1 MTVRALY
8 RSQSVLEC
16 PIDTSVLT
24 KVSDDY
30 YSLRI
35 QLNAQSSYLLT
46 TLTILSLPSL
56 ESFAPAVLYSD
67 SGHFNLQLKG
77 QWSYLSSLQM
87 PLVKIHTRD
96 GGVTLDVFE
105 GRYNKSAP
113 AMFIHANV
121 SGGHGQEW
129 VQYSISQDGGRTWSN
144 NLTHRLIQKPVI
156 TKFTPSYFEIIEER
170 EEYLIGVHGSNF
182 DPRMLECFI
191 NDKYKLSVKY
201 FNSTYIECSWRDF
214 HI

>member
-1 MTVRALY
+1 MSSVSRSILFSNTGVQKIDLIGSQFRKSLNYSCLLAVSESQMAPLMTIRARY

-30 YSLRI
+30 YSLWI

-46 TLTILSLPSL
+46 TFTVLSPPFL

-67 SGHFNLQLKG
+67 SGRFNLQLKG

-96 GGVTLDVFE
+96 GGVTLDVVE

-129 VQYSISQDGGRTWSN
+129 V
-144 NLTHRLIQKPVI
+144 
-156 TKFTPSYFEIIEER
+156 
-170 EEYLIGVHGSNF
+170 
-182 DPRMLECFI
+182 
-191 NDKYKLSVKY
+191 
-201 FNSTYIECSWRDF
+201 
-214 HI
+214 

>member
-1 MTVRALY
+1 MKSPVLSTVENIALDVKLETFYPTIYSNTQQIIFTNSLNVSSVSRSILFTNTGVQKIDLIGSQFRKSLNYTCLLTVSESQLAPLMTVRALY

-46 TLTILSLPSL
+46 TLTVLSPPFL

-77 QWSYLSSLQM
+77 QWSFL
-87 PLVKIHTRD
+87 
-96 GGVTLDVFE
+96 
-105 GRYNKSAP
+105 
-113 AMFIHANV
+113 
-121 SGGHGQEW
+121 
-129 VQYSISQDGGRTWSN
+129 
-144 NLTHRLIQKPVI
+144 
-156 TKFTPSYFEIIEER
+156 
-170 EEYLIGVHGSNF
+170 
-182 DPRMLECFI
+182 
-191 NDKYKLSVKY
+191 
-201 FNSTYIECSWRDF
+201 
-214 HI
+214 